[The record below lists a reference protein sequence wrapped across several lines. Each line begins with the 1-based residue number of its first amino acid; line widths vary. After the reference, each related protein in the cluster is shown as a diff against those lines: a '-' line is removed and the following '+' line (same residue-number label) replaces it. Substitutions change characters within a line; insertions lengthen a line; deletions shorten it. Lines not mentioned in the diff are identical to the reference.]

1 MNYEDILNQVKDK
14 TSIARRT
21 SWDADIFIFCQIP
34 ADIKEDIIPKMI
46 SLPDVVKS
54 YIKDYKEIHY
64 INQICI
70 FNKGFIT
77 YYTPSGDDIFA
88 NDWIT
93 ICEQEDS
100 NNQINVSKNI
110 NNYQK
115 FTATTDI
122 YPNDAFNIGYKA
134 LGLVGE
140 AGETADKIK
149 KIYRDKNGIF
159 NATDEMEIAK
169 ELGDCL
175 WYISRLT
182 EALGFNMSDI
192 ININVDKLTKRKAE
206 NKIHG
211 NGDNR

>member
-1 MNYEDILNQVKDK
+1 MMN
-14 TSIARRT
+14 
-21 SWDADIFIFCQIP
+21 
-34 ADIKEDIIPKMI
+34 
-46 SLPDVVKS
+46 LPDIVKS

-77 YYTPSGDDIFA
+77 YYTPSSDDIFA

-100 NNQINVSKNI
+100 NNQINASKNI
-110 NNYQK
+110 NYYQK

>member
-14 TSIARRT
+14 TSIAKRI
-21 SWDADIFIFCQIP
+21 SWDKDVFIFCQIP
-34 ADIKEDIIPKMI
+34 ADIKADIIPKMM
-46 SLPDVVKS
+46 SLPDIVKET
-54 YIKDYKEIHY
+54 IKDYNEIQY
-64 INQICI
+64 KNQICI
-70 FNKGFIT
+70 FNKGIIT
-77 YYTPSGDDIFA
+77 YWTPSGNDIFA
-88 NDWIT
+88 NDWT
-93 ICEQEDS
+93 IIGKYNNS
-100 NNQINVSKNI
+100 SNQINVSKNI
-110 NNYQK
+110 NDYQK

-140 AGETADKIK
+140 SGEAADKIK

-175 WYISRLT
+175 WYISRLA
-182 EALGFNMSDI
+182 EAIGFNLSDI
-192 ININVDKLTKRKAE
+192 VAINVDKLSKRKAE
-206 NKIHG
+206 DKIHG